1 MVLTREKI
9 KQGWIQEL
17 VAQVDGPV
25 KPLTLDELRAS
36 REAILAELPPG
47 EDVWV
52 FGYGSLIWNP
62 CIEFAEKRIA
72 RVVGYHRRFCLWT
85 HSGRGTR
92 DNPGLMLGLEAGGS
106 CRGVAFR
113 VPHEA
118 IESELDIVWRRE
130 MVMASYRPVWVRLAT
145 TGGRLRAIAFVINRS
160 HERYAGKLGD
170 ERIVEA
176 LASACGPLGS
186 CADYLFNT
194 VAHLDELGIH
204 DPGMHRLCAAVRRQQ
219 AALQA

>member
-145 TGGRLRAIAFVINRS
+145 TEGRLRAIAFVINRR

-204 DPGMHRLCAAVRRQQ
+204 DPGMRRLCAAVRRQQ